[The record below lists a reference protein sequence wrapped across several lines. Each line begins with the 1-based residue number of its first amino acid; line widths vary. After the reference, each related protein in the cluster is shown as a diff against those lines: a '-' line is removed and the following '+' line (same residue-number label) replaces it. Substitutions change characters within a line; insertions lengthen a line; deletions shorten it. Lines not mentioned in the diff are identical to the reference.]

1 MSTSHKSIVIIGGG
15 ILGMSTAMTLSNLYP
30 RYKVTVLEKEDRLA
44 THQTGHNSGV
54 IHSGIYYRPGS
65 LKAIN
70 CVSGAKDLIKF
81 CDENNVEYDICGK
94 LILATDQAEVPMLR
108 ELHRR
113 GEANGVS
120 GLKIVDGAG
129 IQEVEPHCNGVL
141 GLWSPNTGIV
151 DYASVVEAYARQ
163 FRANGGTVLTNAK
176 VTGISA
182 DTTQHTIV
190 TSKQELQAD
199 YLINCAGLYADIL
212 AEEMG
217 APRDM
222 QIIPFRGEYF
232 FLKPTARALVKGL
245 IYPVPNPE
253 FPFLGVHFTRTIAGE
268 VEAGPNAVFAFARE
282 GYSISTIRIDE
293 FFHTLAYRGFWKMA
307 RRYWRT
313 GLMEFARSVNKG
325 AFTKSL
331 QRLVPEIQGEDLV
344 PGGAGVRAQA
354 VGVNGALVDDFLISE
369 TRNAIHVRNAPS
381 PGATASIAIGRDIV
395 NRAEVAFGLVK

>member
-1 MSTSHKSIVIIGGG
+1 MSASQKSIVIIGGG
-15 ILGMSTAMTLSNLYP
+15 ILGMSTAMTLSALYP
-30 RYKVTVLEKEDRLA
+30 RYEITVLEKEERLA

-54 IHSGIYYRPGS
+54 IHSGIYYLPGS

-70 CVSGAKDLIKF
+70 CVSGAKDLINF
-81 CDENNVEYDICGK
+81 CDENSVQYDICGK
-94 LILATDQAEVPMLR
+94 LILATDQAEIPMLR

-129 IQEVEPHCNGVL
+129 LQEIEPHCNGVL

-151 DYASVVEAYARQ
+151 DYAHVVEAYARR
-163 FRANGGTVLTNAK
+163 FRADGGTVLTNTK
-176 VTGISA
+176 VTGISTDA
-182 DTTQHTIV
+182 TRHTLI
-190 TSKQELQAD
+190 TPKQEIQAD

-212 AEEMG
+212 AEKME

-293 FFHTLAYRGFWKMA
+293 FFQTLAYRGFWKMA

-331 QRLVPEIQGEDLV
+331 QRLVPEIKDEDLL

-354 VGVNGALVDDFLISE
+354 VGLNGALVDDFLISE

-395 NRAEVAFGLVK
+395 HKAAIAFGLVK